1 MKLYLPGIK
10 QCQPPDCLKKRTTG
24 NKFGDS
30 GSSPRHRQTFAT
42 CSKRRLGRT
51 NSQEGTDGSSEAL
64 SSTPII
70 SLHSVRS
77 QSRSKL
83 LLASLALLLG
93 LTGNRHLS
101 ELAHRTHEAF
111 ELLGLPLLLA
121 PRCRTV
127 LNLHGSCTLRKKKCC
142 STSS

>member
-1 MKLYLPGIK
+1 MAHLRPYLPTNHIIA
-10 QCQPPDCLKKRTTG
+10 
-24 NKFGDS
+24 FG
-30 GSSPRHRQTFAT
+30 PFAE
-42 CSKRRLGRT
+42 RDL
-51 NSQEGTDGSSEAL
+51 A
-64 SSTPII
+64 
-70 SLHSVRS
+70 
-77 QSRSKL
+77 

-121 PRCRTV
+121 PHCRTV

-142 STSS
+142 STTDL

>member
-1 MKLYLPGIK
+1 MAHLRPYLPTNHIIA
-10 QCQPPDCLKKRTTG
+10 
-24 NKFGDS
+24 FG
-30 GSSPRHRQTFAT
+30 PFAERDLALLH
-42 CSKRRLGRT
+42 CSF
-51 NSQEGTDGSSEAL
+51 D
-64 SSTPII
+64 
-70 SLHSVRS
+70 
-77 QSRSKL
+77 
-83 LLASLALLLG
+83 LALLLG

-121 PRCRTV
+121 PHCRTV